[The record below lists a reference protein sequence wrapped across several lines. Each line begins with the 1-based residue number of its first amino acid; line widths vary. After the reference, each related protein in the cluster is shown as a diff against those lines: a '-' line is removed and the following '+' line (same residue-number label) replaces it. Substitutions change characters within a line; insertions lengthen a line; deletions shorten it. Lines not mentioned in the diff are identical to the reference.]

1 MATPEG
7 RVKSKI
13 KAILHDYGCIPAGMK
28 KANYPDYV
36 RGWYF
41 MPVPGGFGVH
51 GIPDFVGQWGG
62 RFFSIETKAPGNLDG
77 LTANQE
83 ARRDEITLSG
93 GAIFITD
100 DPAAFAQAWRQWTEQ
115 DHARIDPAQEAG
127 AQPA

>member
-1 MATPEG
+1 MSTPEG
-7 RVKSKI
+7 EVKK
-13 KAILHDYGCIPAGMK
+13 KVRQLLHASGCIPAGAK
-28 KANYPDYV
+28 TSAYPDPV
-36 RGWYF
+36 RGWYY
-41 MPVPGGFGVH
+41 MPSANGFGVH
-51 GIPDFVGQWGG
+51 GIPDFVGHIDS

-83 ARRDEITLSG
+83 ARRDEILLSG

-100 DPAAFAQAWRQWTEQ
+100 NPTTFAETWRRWTEQ